1 MWVEAITWKN
11 ELLSLEFV
19 DRLWNRDISSLSSN
33 GPDLEK
39 RRGNVCV
46 APGPEAADHGNV
58 NFARSVR
65 GGPDMVTEPGSSL
78 TYA

>member
-1 MWVEAITWKN
+1 MTFHLYLRMVLTWKN
-11 ELLSLEFV
+11 A
-19 DRLWNRDISSLSSN
+19 
-33 GPDLEK
+33 G
-39 RRGNVCV
+39 GNVCV
-46 APGPEAADHGNV
+46 APGPEAADHGKV